1 MDKLQQKIS
10 ELEKEN
16 ERLKSLLTI
25 SSNGDNKNRNNFEGF
40 FNLAIDLLCIADIH
54 GNFIKVNKSWEN
66 VLGYSL
72 EYLESHKF
80 FDFVHPD
87 DLPSTLLQLENL
99 AKQEQV
105 VNFVNRYRCKNGTW
119 RYIEWRSLPLGDLI
133 YAAARDI
140 TKRINDEIRLKQ
152 QNDDY
157 LELTEKLSETNT
169 ELGFAKL
176 LAEERERN
184 YKEIF
189 NSTSDAIFVHNAKT
203 GNIIDVSTTMLKMY
217 GFSEKSQIIGGN
229 ISQISAV
236 KQGYT
241 LSKANELIRKA
252 ISDENN
258 TFEWLAKK
266 SNGECFW
273 VEVSLRSTQINNQSI
288 VLASVRDISKRKE
301 AEENFRLSHETY
313 KGILDSLNEAV
324 YILDNQDCFVEV
336 NKTAE
341 GFYGYPRDYFIGKT
355 PEFLS
360 APNRNNFDE
369 VVKTLKE
376 AFNGNPG
383 IFEFWGIKKNGD
395 VFPKEV
401 SVSPGVFFGKKSVIA
416 VARDISERKES
427 EFDLK
432 RKNEQIETQNID
444 YKKLTEELLVAKE
457 RAEQSETKFR
467 NLVESAFDGIY
478 LIEGR
483 GFNYV
488 NPRFTEIT
496 GYTFE
501 ELTSE
506 KFDFTDLLSTK
517 TKKIIDN
524 RYHARISGE
533 TIPARYEF
541 QIITKGNELK
551 DVEVS
556 TVPLRANGDPLVM
569 GIMKDITPRRKL
581 EREISYRSKLQT
593 LLINLGA
600 KFINIPHHI
609 IEREINS
616 ALAEMG
622 NFSEVDR
629 VYIFTYDFV
638 NDTMTNTHEW
648 CSEGTLSQIKN
659 LQNLPNSLVPEWVN
673 AHKEGNIVYIP
684 NILDFNESDNIRK
697 ILEPQGVK
705 SLIAIPMIYSE
716 TCFGFVGFD
725 AVKNYK
731 QWSDSQISLLKLF
744 AELLVNV
751 QVKTRYEKRLKEA
764 KVVAEVKQMEV
775 RNIIDYSPVGI
786 VLINPNGNVIDVNNA
801 AVKMLGSPSVEAT
814 KKLNLFETKPL
825 IAIGFTNDLQ
835 HCLTTK
841 EMVYNE
847 KKYTSVWGKE
857 IFVKY
862 YLVPI
867 VIEGEVE
874 SVLANIEDIT
884 HVKETEQKL
893 ISLKDK
899 AEESDRL
906 KTAFLSNM
914 SHEIRTP
921 MNAICGF
928 SNLLI
933 NNSFNDE
940 QRNNFVEIININSQ
954 QLLSIINDIIDV
966 SKIEAGQVSIS
977 YSNISVNDI
986 IDEMQ
991 TIFSPT
997 VKMKGVELIVSKGLS
1012 GNDSKI
1018 VSDELKIKQILSN
1031 LIYNAIKFT
1040 ERGRIEVG
1048 YRLANSYLEF
1058 YVNDTGIG
1066 INPENF
1072 ELIFERFQQVE
1083 GTTNESRKGTGLGLP
1098 ISKAFVELLGGQ
1110 IGLTSTV
1117 GVGTNFFFSIP
1128 YIHDEIQQGKP
1139 DSNVNLQN
1147 IKWGTKTILIA
1158 EDDHPNFMYIRE
1170 LLRVT
1175 HANVLRAKNGQE
1187 AIEMCNANTIDLV
1200 LMDIKMPILNGLEA
1214 ATRLREQ
1221 GFTTP
1226 IIAQTAYA
1234 FSDDKQRAIE
1244 SGCNDYISKPIRQED
1259 LLKLIGK
1266 WLDSSN

>member
-1 MDKLQQKIS
+1 MDKLQQKIND
-10 ELEKEN
+10 LEREN
-16 ERLKSLLTI
+16 EKLKSLLTFI
-25 SSNGDNKNRNNFEGF
+25 SSGDNNKRNNFEGF
-40 FNLAIDLLCIADIH
+40 FNLALDLLCIADIN
-54 GNFIKVNKSWEN
+54 GNFVKVNKSWEK

-80 FDFVHPD
+80 LDFVHPED
-87 DLPSTLLQLENL
+87 MQSTLKAVENL

-105 VNFVNRYRCKNGTW
+105 VNFVNRYRCKNGSW
-119 RYIEWRSLPLGDLI
+119 RYIEWHSQPLGDLI

-140 TKRINDEIRLKQ
+140 TKRINDENLLKQ

-157 LELTEKLSETNT
+157 ILLTEKLSETNT
-169 ELGFAKL
+169 ELGFAKR

-184 YKEIF
+184 YREIF

-203 GNIIDVSTTMLKMY
+203 GSIIDVSDTMLKMY
-217 GFSEKSQIIGGN
+217 GFSDKSQIIGGN

-236 KQGYT
+236 EHGYT
-241 LSKANELIRKA
+241 LSMANELIRKA
-252 ISDENN
+252 LSEENN

-266 SNGECFW
+266 RGGECFW
-273 VEVSLRSTQINNQSI
+273 VEVSLRSTQINSQNI
-288 VLASVRDISKRKE
+288 VLASVRDISKRRE
-301 AEENFRLSHETY
+301 AEEKFRLSHETY

-324 YILDNQDCFVEV
+324 YILNEFGLFVEV

-341 GFYGYPRDYFIGKT
+341 KFYGYPPEHFIGKT

-360 APNRNNFDE
+360 APNRNNFE
-369 VVKTLKE
+369 QVKEILNF
-376 AFNGNPG
+376 ALNGKPG
-383 IFEFWGIKKNGD
+383 RFEFWGIRKNGEI
-395 VFPKEV
+395 FPKEV
-401 SVSPGVFFGKKSVIA
+401 SVSPSTYFGKRAVVA
-416 VARDISERKES
+416 VARDISERKDAEL
-427 EFDLK
+427 DLK
-432 RKNEQIETQNID
+432 SKNEQIEAQNIE
-444 YKKLTEELLVAKE
+444 YKKLNEELRIAKE
-457 RAEQSETKFR
+457 GAEQSEIKFR
-467 NLVESAFDGIY
+467 NLIESAFDGIY

-483 GFNYV
+483 RFNYV
-488 NPRFTEIT
+488 NPGFTDIT
-496 GYTFE
+496 GYTYD
-501 ELTSE
+501 ELTSDE
-506 KFDFTDLLSTK
+506 FDFTNLLSTK
-517 TKKIIDN
+517 TKKIVDN
-524 RYHARISGE
+524 RYQAGINGE
-533 TIPARYEF
+533 TAPARYEL
-541 QIITKGNELK
+541 QIVTKEKEIK

-556 TVPLRANGDPLVM
+556 SVPIKTNGEPLVM

-609 IEREINS
+609 IEREINN

-622 NFSEVDR
+622 SFSEVDR
-629 VYIFTYDFV
+629 AYIFTYDFGK
-638 NDTMTNTHEW
+638 NTMTNTYEW
-648 CSEGTLSQIKN
+648 CSEGTSSQIEN
-659 LQNLPNSLVPEWVN
+659 LQNLPNSLVPEWVEE
-673 AHKEGNIVYIP
+673 HKEGRIVHIP
-684 NILDFNESDNIRK
+684 NIFEFNENKNIRK
-697 ILEPQGVK
+697 VLEPQGVK
-705 SLIAIPMIYSE
+705 SIITIPMIYSE

-731 QWSDSQISLLKLF
+731 YWSDSEIALLKLF
-744 AELLVNV
+744 AELVVNV

-764 KVVAEVKQMEV
+764 KIIAEIKQMEV

-786 VLINPNGNVIDVNNA
+786 VLINTAGNVIDVNNA
-801 AVKMLGSPSVEAT
+801 AVKMLGSPSAEET
-814 KKLNLFETKPL
+814 KKLNIFETKPL

-835 HCLTTK
+835 QCLTTK

-867 VIEGEVE
+867 VIEGDVE

-893 ISLKDK
+893 ISLKEK

-933 NNSFNDE
+933 NSSFNDE

-966 SKIEAGQVSIS
+966 SKIESGQISIS
-977 YSNISVNDI
+977 YSNISVNEI

-997 VKMKGVELIVSKGLS
+997 VKMKGVELLVTKGLS
-1012 GNDSKI
+1012 ANDCKI

-1040 ERGRIEVG
+1040 EKGRIEVG
-1048 YRLANSYLEF
+1048 YRLEDSYLEF
-1058 YVNDTGIG
+1058 FVKDTGIG
-1066 INPENF
+1066 IKPENF

-1083 GTTNESRKGTGLGLP
+1083 GTTSESRKGTGLGLP
-1098 ISKAFVELLGGQ
+1098 ISKAFVDILGGQ
-1110 IGLTSTV
+1110 IWLTSE
-1117 GVGTNFFFSIP
+1117 VGTNLFFSIP
-1128 YIHDEIQQGKP
+1128 YIRDEIQQ
-1139 DSNVNLQN
+1139 SNSEGTINLQN
-1147 IKWGTKTILIA
+1147 LKWGTKTILIA
-1158 EDDHPNFMYIRE
+1158 EDDQPNYMYIRE

-1200 LMDIKMPILNGLEA
+1200 LMDIKMPVLNGLEA
-1214 ATRLREQ
+1214 TKRLREQ
-1221 GFTTP
+1221 GFKIP

-1234 FSDDKQRAIE
+1234 FSDDKQRALE

-1259 LLKLIGK
+1259 LLKLMGK
-1266 WLDSSN
+1266 WLDS

>member
-1 MDKLQQKIS
+1 MDKLQKKIS

-16 ERLKSLLTI
+16 DRLKSLLSI
-25 SSNGDNKNRNNFEGF
+25 GSLGVEKNQSAFEGF
-40 FNLAIDLLCIADIH
+40 FNLTLDLLCIADIH
-54 GNFIKVNKSWEN
+54 GNFIKVNKSWQS
-66 VLGYSL
+66 VLGYTL
-72 EYLESHKF
+72 DYLETQKF
-80 FDFVHPD
+80 LDFVHPD
-87 DLPSTLLQLENL
+87 DMPSTLLALEKL
-99 AKQEQV
+99 VRQEKV
-105 VNFVNRYRCKNGTW
+105 VNFVNRYRCNDGTW
-119 RYIEWRSLPLGDLI
+119 RYIEWHSQPLGNLI

-140 TKRINDEIRLKQ
+140 TKRINDERQLKQ

-157 LELTEKLSETNT
+157 IGLTQKLSQINT
-169 ELGFAKL
+169 ELSFSKQ
-176 LAEERERN
+176 LAEEQERN

-203 GNIIDVSTTMLKMY
+203 GSIIDVSATMLKMY
-217 GFSEKSQIIGGN
+217 GFSDKAQIIGGN

-236 KQGYT
+236 EQGYT
-241 LSKANELIRKA
+241 LNKANELIRKVLR
-252 ISDENN
+252 DENN

-266 SNGECFW
+266 RNGECFW
-273 VEVSLRSTQINNQSI
+273 VEVSLRSTQINSQKI

-301 AEENFRLSHETY
+301 AEENNRLSHETY

-324 YILDNQDCFVEV
+324 YIQDDKGLFVEV

-341 GFYGYPRDYFIGKT
+341 GFYGYPREYFIGKN
-355 PEFLS
+355 PEILS

-369 VVKTLKE
+369 VIEIVNNAL
-376 AFNGNPG
+376 NGLPG
-383 IFEFWGIKKNGD
+383 RFEFWGVRKNGEI
-395 VFPKEV
+395 FPKEV
-401 SVSPGVFFGKKSVIA
+401 SVSPGTYFGKRAVIA
-416 VARDISERKES
+416 VARDISERKAAEL
-427 EFDLK
+427 DLK
-432 RKNEQIETQNID
+432 RKNEQIAAQNIE
-444 YKKLTEELLVAKE
+444 YKKLNEELLVAKE

-496 GYTFE
+496 GYAYE

-541 QIITKGNELK
+541 QIITKGNELR

-556 TVPLRANGDPLVM
+556 TVPLRANGNPLVM
-569 GIMKDITPRRKL
+569 GIMKDITLRRKL

-629 VYIFTYDFV
+629 AYIFTYDFV

-648 CSEGTLSQIKN
+648 CSEGTLSQLKN
-659 LQNLPNSLVPEWVN
+659 LQNLPNSLVPMWVN
-673 AHKEGNIVYIP
+673 AHKEGSIVHIP
-684 NILDFNESDNIRK
+684 NIFDFNENDNIRK
-697 ILEPQGVK
+697 ILDPQGVK

-731 QWSDSQISLLKLF
+731 HWSDSEISLLKLF
-744 AELLVNV
+744 AELVVNV

-786 VLINPNGNVIDVNNA
+786 VLINPAGNVIDVNNS
-801 AVKMLGSPSVEAT
+801 AVKMLGSPSAEAT
-814 KKLNLFETKPL
+814 RKLNLFETKPL
-825 IAIGFTNDLQ
+825 IAIGFTNDLRQ
-835 HCLTTK
+835 CISTK

-893 ISLKDK
+893 ISLKEK

-940 QRNNFVEIININSQ
+940 QRNSFVEIININSQ

-991 TIFSPT
+991 TIFSPST
-997 VKMKGVELIVSKGLS
+997 KMKGVEFIVSRGLS
-1012 GNDSKI
+1012 GADSII

-1040 ERGRIEVG
+1040 EKGRIEVG
-1048 YRLANSYLEF
+1048 YRLVNSYLEF
-1058 YVNDTGIG
+1058 FVNDTGIG
-1066 INPENF
+1066 IKSENF
-1072 ELIFERFQQVE
+1072 KLIFERFQQVE

-1110 IGLTSTV
+1110 IWLTSQV
-1117 GVGTNFFFSIP
+1117 GVGTSFFFSIP
-1128 YIHDEIQQGKP
+1128 YIHDEIQHGKMNN
-1139 DSNVNLQN
+1139 SINLN
-1147 IKWGTKTILIA
+1147 EISWGTKTILVA
-1158 EDDHPNFMYIRE
+1158 EDDYPNFMYIRE
-1170 LLRVT
+1170 LLRAT

-1187 AIEMCNANTIDLV
+1187 AIEICNANTIDLV

-1214 ATRLREQ
+1214 AKSLREQ
-1221 GFTTP
+1221 GFVMP

-1266 WLDSSN
+1266 WLDS